1 MTMTMN
7 AKLII
12 DNLNGL
18 AASHPGLI
26 VDVMENDYRGS
37 DIILYAEFPN
47 TKANMARKKMRQMF
61 NSINFKM
68 GKYSND
74 GEDGDN
80 ALASVI
86 YTLPDVAFKY
96 VKAYFNGND
105 VNVDLLGGAI
115 PAQVVAPTAPV
126 TSIKV
131 RAIHARHEDSA
142 FNLIRKMLINSI
154 EKFTDGAA
162 DKLCDYDYTKA
173 AGLTYA
179 LLMEVDP
186 SRDYKE
192 QTWMNG
198 KCRYSRQTV
207 EIAGRQF
214 YITNHLFHR
223 NVERMGQLLSNLIA
237 D

>member
-1 MTMTMN
+1 MTMN
-7 AKLII
+7 AKVII
-12 DNLNGL
+12 DALNNLASNNAGL
-18 AASHPGLI
+18 T

-47 TKANMARKKMRQMF
+47 TQANMARKKMRQMF
-61 NSINFKM
+61 NNIGMKM

-74 GEDGDN
+74 GEDGTT

-86 YTLPDVAFKY
+86 YTLSDVNFKY

-105 VNVDLLGGAI
+105 VDVDMLSGAI
-115 PAQVVAPTAPV
+115 PVVNETPVVPT
-126 TSIKV
+126 TSKARTRV
-131 RAIHARHEDSA
+131 VQSRHEDSA
-142 FNLIRKMLINSI
+142 FNLVRKMFVSAIP
-154 EKFTDGAA
+154 KFKSNAA
-162 DKLCDYDYTKA
+162 DKLSDYNYTKA

-179 LLMEVDP
+179 LLLEVDP
-186 SRDYKE
+186 TRDYKE

-223 NVERMGQLLSNLIA
+223 NVDRMEQLLKDLT

>member
-1 MTMTMN
+1 MTMN
-7 AKLII
+7 AKVII
-12 DNLNGL
+12 DALNNLAGDNAGL
-18 AASHPGLI
+18 T

-47 TKANMARKKMRQMF
+47 TQANVARKKMRQMF
-61 NSINFKM
+61 NNIGMKM

-74 GEDGDN
+74 GEDGTT

-86 YTLPDVAFKY
+86 YTLPDVNFKY

-105 VNVDLLGGAI
+105 VDVNMLGGVI
-115 PAQVVAPTAPV
+115 PV
-126 TSIKV
+126 TIETPALPTTVTKTRT
-131 RAIHARHEDSA
+131 RAVQSRHEDSA
-142 FNLIRKMLINSI
+142 FNLIRKMLVNAIS
-154 EKFTDGAA
+154 KFKDGAA
-162 DKLCDYDYTKA
+162 DKLSDYNYTKA

-179 LLMEVDP
+179 LLLEVDP
-186 SRDYKE
+186 TRDYKE

-207 EIAGRQF
+207 EISGRQF

-223 NVERMGQLLSNLIA
+223 NVDRMEQLLNDLTA
-237 D
+237 